1 MKKIIL
7 IIFILIFQTSYAC
20 LNERRVL
27 LNGKITISDEESPV
41 PYGQNYLEKK
51 SQIQLK
57 LKEVYKKW
65 IENKS
70 LDDYSDYGVLLVYL
84 GEYEKALKVYESIEK
99 IMPGLYST
107 ASNIGTIYELLGE
120 NELAYK
126 WIEKAIK
133 IEPESHYGSEWLHL
147 KILKVK
153 LNQKPLST
161 SYFLNTEFGN
171 NIIPKSNLDLK
182 KLNDLKYQI
191 YYQLDERVSFIK
203 PKDKIVAL
211 LLFELGN
218 ICALTDDAT
227 SAFRVYK
234 RAKEYG
240 YSSELFE
247 KRFKY
252 VEKLQLKLGKKG
264 SKHLD
269 DFELDYNLI
278 TNIIIIFAIILVFI
292 IIILKKK
299 RIS

>member
-252 VEKLQLKLGKKG
+252 VEKLQLKLGKNG

-269 DFELDYNLI
+269 DYELDYNLI
-278 TNIIIIFAIILVFI
+278 TNIIIIFAIILFFI

-299 RIS
+299 HIS